1 MSIVPLL
8 FASSMVGVD
17 VLAFS
22 IIKQVSLK
30 ALNPWFAAI
39 SMAIYGLQP
48 FILWKSLAFESLT
61 VMNVLWNLM
70 SSLIIGAVGIFFFEE
85 KVGQR
90 KLVAVV
96 LSLIAVYLF
105 TFEDGYSELENY
117 ITNLFK

>member
-1 MSIVPLL
+1 MSVAPLL

-17 VLAFS
+17 IVAFS

-30 ALNPWFAAI
+30 ALSPWFAPI
-39 SMAIYGLQP
+39 GMAIYALQP

-70 SSLIIGAVGIFFFEE
+70 SSLIIGTIGIFFFEE
-85 KVGQR
+85 KVGPR

-96 LSLIAVYLF
+96 LAIVAVYLF

-117 ITNLFK
+117 IGRLFK